1 MKDYVIRG
9 ASVNGELRFFCAV
22 TTDIVEKARKIHDCS
37 PVSIA
42 ALGRLLTAGTM
53 MGMMLKSINDKL
65 TLQINGKGSAG
76 SIVVVADSGG
86 NVKGYISNP
95 NVDLFIKDNGKLDV
109 GKAVGTDGVLT
120 VIKDFGLK
128 EPYMGQI
135 PIESGEIAEDL
146 TSYFAISEQI
156 PTAVALGVFVEPEG
170 CVSASGGFI
179 VQVMPDASDESIDII
194 ETNIKNIGS
203 ITKLITMGNSPESII
218 EKVFGSMEVEIY
230 EDLEIDFICDCNE
243 EKIERVLISLG
254 KDEIN
259 SMIEEQGQAEI
270 TCHFCNKKYF
280 YGKEG
285 LQDIL
290 EKAL

>member
-9 ASVNGELRFFCAV
+9 ASKNGELRFFCAI
-22 TTDIVEKARKIHDCS
+22 TTDIVEKARQIHGCS

-65 TLQINGKGSAG
+65 TLQINGKGPSG

-86 NVKGYISNP
+86 NVKGYINNP
-95 NVDLFIKDNGKLDV
+95 NVDLFIKENGKLDV

-120 VIKDFGLK
+120 VIKDLGLK

-170 CVSASGGFI
+170 RVSASGGFI
-179 VQVMPDASDESIDII
+179 VQVMPDASDESIAAI
-194 ETNIKNIGS
+194 ENNIKNIES
-203 ITKLITMGNSPESII
+203 ITKLITMGNSPENII
-218 EKVFGSMEVEIY
+218 EKVFGAMEVEIY
-230 EDLEIDFICDCNE
+230 EDLQIDYICDCNE
-243 EKIERVLISLG
+243 DKIDRALISLG
-254 KDEIN
+254 KDELE

-270 TCHFCNKKYF
+270 TCHFCNKRYF
-280 YGKEG
+280 YDREQ
-285 LQDIL
+285 LQEL
-290 EKAL
+290 LAKSL